1 MNTEE
6 HIDKL
11 FREGLQSGQKDPPP
25 QLWNNISESLKG
37 TPVAQNGH
45 GKSGRKLLWWFGSAL
60 IIGLISTGVLL
71 LILTGNSVSDNGS
84 LTHQKTG
91 YHHNG
96 GDDDIFMTSA
106 EINSTQHQQITKKS
120 TVITSSEK
128 TRKAADNSVYDHNVK
143 TSYSHDDLMMPATK
157 SEPAAEIIT
166 QHPEQEPALPEPKEK
181 PMEAGAEL
189 TMGLT
194 MDITVEAAV
203 EGVEEEAEA
212 PAERPADVKEEEIAE
227 GDEEQQPD
235 ISRKLQKPLA
245 REMMY
250 GIALHGGSQL
260 YKAVTPYPS
269 SLGFSPE
276 GTIYGT
282 MQYKRFSIKA
292 GVGMSHST
300 DRNRWETTVLKLDT
314 VAYYQ
319 RVTGVSFVP
328 VYDPTDSTITGYIP
342 GNVITTN
349 YPIIDS
355 SDEVISRNVK
365 NRYTFLS
372 LPLIAGYDIYQG
384 SHLTLGVH
392 AGMIYHMRVYER
404 RPLPEIAQEKVIF
417 AMDDLGLIRREHFWQ
432 YQAGLYGRYD
442 INLKWYAE
450 GTVSVRRPVGSWY
463 EQGSVNGKP
472 TSLMVSAGLGFWL

>member
-11 FREGLQSGQKDPPP
+11 FREGLHSGQKEPPP
-25 QLWNNISESLKG
+25 HLWSNISDTLKV
-37 TPVAQNGH
+37 TPAPQNGQ
-45 GKSGRKLLWWFGSAL
+45 GKPGRKLLWWFGSVL

-71 LILTGNSVSDNGS
+71 LILSDESVSDRGS

-96 GDDDIFMTSA
+96 GDDDILIASA
-106 EINSTQHQQITKKS
+106 EINSTHHQKISKES
-120 TVITSSEK
+120 PVITSSEK
-128 TRKAADNSVYDHNVK
+128 IRKAADKSVSDHNVK
-143 TSYSHDDLMMPATK
+143 TAYSHDDLMIPATK
-157 SEPAAEIIT
+157 SERATEVIT

-181 PMEAGAEL
+181 PIEAVAE
-189 TMGLT
+189 LT
-194 MDITVEAAV
+194 MDITVEAAD
-203 EGVEEEAEA
+203 EAVEEEAET

-260 YKAVTPYPS
+260 YRAVAPYPS
-269 SLGFSPE
+269 TLGFSPE
-276 GTIYGT
+276 GTIYGS
-282 MQYKRFSIKA
+282 MHFKRFNMKIGA
-292 GVGMSHST
+292 GVSCHT

-319 RVTGVSFVP
+319 RVTGVTFIP
-328 VYDPTDSTITGYIP
+328 VYDPTDSTIIGYIP
-342 GNVITTN
+342 GNITTTN

-355 SDEVISRNVK
+355 SQETISHDIR
-365 NRYTFLS
+365 NRYTFFS
-372 LPLIAGYDIYQG
+372 VPVIAGYDIYH
-384 SHLTLGVH
+384 SSRLTLGVQ
-392 AGMIYHMRVYER
+392 AGMIYYRRVYEK
-404 RPLPEIAQEKVIF
+404 RPLPGIAQEKVIF
-417 AMDDLGLIRREHFWQ
+417 AMDDLGLVRREHFWQ

-450 GTVSVRRPVGSWY
+450 GAVSVRRPVGSWY

-472 TSLMVSAGLGFWL
+472 TSLVFSAGFGFWL